1 MSWIKRNLYFVIGGL
16 VAVVLMVAGGFYL
29 YSKISNTE
37 VITEEITKQYAEL
50 GRLNK
55 LNPHPGSGKIDN
67 VKAAKEQEQAL
78 HAYIKKSR
86 QLFER
91 IAPIPDMPKVANA
104 DFAAQLRN
112 TVVQLRREA
121 EQASVQ
127 LPRDYYFTFEAQR
140 RLMVF
145 ESGSP
150 DHLAMHLGEIK
161 AIAEVLFKARVN
173 SLDVIRREQ
182 VSVNDD
188 KNPSDYLSHKTV
200 STPLADITPY
210 EFTFRCFS
218 SELAGVLTG
227 LANSPHGFIVKSIN
241 VDPAI
246 PVAVSPDAIPG
257 NAASAAPVAPQ
268 AYAPP
273 PQPVMAEGAAA
284 AFGKRYG
291 FGPNGAQPF
300 VAPAA
305 VPAPAAAPARAA
317 SMTTFLNEKPLRIT
331 LMIDVVKIK
340 SATK

>member
-1 MSWIKRNLYFVIGGL
+1 MSWIKRNLYFVLGSL

-37 VITEEITKQYAEL
+37 AITEEIGKQYVEL
-50 GRLNK
+50 GRLNN

-78 HAYIKKSR
+78 HAYIGKSR
-86 QLFER
+86 QLFKR

-112 TVVQLRREA
+112 TIVQLRREA

-127 LPRDYYFTFEAQR
+127 LPRDYYFTFEAER

-150 DHLAMHLGEIK
+150 DRLAVHLGEIK
-161 AIAEVLFKARVN
+161 AIAEVLFDAKIN
-173 SLDVIRREQ
+173 SLDVVRREQ

-188 KNPSDYLSHKTV
+188 KNPADYLSRKTV

-218 SELAGVLTG
+218 SELAGVLAG

-241 VDPAI
+241 VDPAA
-246 PVAVSPDAIPG
+246 PVATSPDAIPG
-257 NAASAAPVAPQ
+257 SAAAVAPAPFYPPPQSAVAEASRRYGVGAIGTQPFVTPAAAPVATGP
-268 AYAPP
+268 ANRP
-273 PQPVMAEGAAA
+273 GA
-284 AFGKRYG
+284 
-291 FGPNGAQPF
+291 
-300 VAPAA
+300 
-305 VPAPAAAPARAA
+305 
-317 SMTTFLNEKPLRIT
+317 MTIFLNEKPLRIT
-331 LMIDVVKIK
+331 LMVDVVKIK